1 MRTEQKACSVSG
13 LVFVFLI
20 AIHLPAAAEPKGPQ
34 SADPEAGGWKLMSQ
48 SASLTIHNRPHKEAG
63 IQEVKATGQIN
74 AAPDVVRRVF
84 EDTDAYT
91 QFMPYVIESRVV
103 AREGRAVVVYQRLSP
118 PMMKDVDYTM
128 RMRFES
134 YRAEGGGRG
143 QWIRWDAAEDIG
155 VAEKKK
161 VVRLKVNDGYW
172 LLEPTANEGQT
183 RATYWLHSDCGKAM
197 SPALVGIANR
207 TTIPKIF
214 EGVRSQV
221 KREKYSAP
229 NR

>member
-1 MRTEQKACSVSG
+1 MRTERKTRPIAG
-13 LVFVFLI
+13 LVIGFLF
-20 AIHLPAAAEPKGPQ
+20 AVHVPVVAEPKGAQ
-34 SADPEAGGWKLMSQ
+34 SAAPEAGGWKLVSQ
-48 SASLTIHNRPHKEAG
+48 SASLTIHNRPHKDAG
-63 IQEVKATGQIN
+63 IQEVKATGLIN
-74 AAPDVVRRVF
+74 AAPDLVRRVI
-84 EDTDAYT
+84 EDTDAYP

-134 YRAEGGGRG
+134 YQAEGGGRG
-143 QWIRWDAAEDIG
+143 QWIRWGAAEDSS
-155 VAEKKK
+155 VPEKKK
-161 VVRLKVNDGYW
+161 VVRLKVNDGSW

-197 SPALVGIANR
+197 SPALTNIANR

-214 EGVRSQV
+214 EGLRKQV

>member
-1 MRTEQKACSVSG
+1 M
-13 LVFVFLI
+13 
-20 AIHLPAAAEPKGPQ
+20 
-34 SADPEAGGWKLMSQ
+34 
-48 SASLTIHNRPHKEAG
+48 
-63 IQEVKATGQIN
+63 
-74 AAPDVVRRVF
+74 
-84 EDTDAYT
+84 
-91 QFMPYVIESRVV
+91 
-103 AREGRAVVVYQRLSP
+103 
-118 PMMKDVDYTM
+118 
-128 RMRFES
+128 
-134 YRAEGGGRG
+134 
-143 QWIRWDAAEDIG
+143 
-155 VAEKKK
+155 
-161 VVRLKVNDGYW
+161 VRLKVNDGYW